1 MTTYQDVLVKMIELK
16 RIDQHIT
23 LDQLLED
30 ITSVRSYYRYL
41 KLEAA
46 MPLRVIGLLCRRLH
60 LNVSDLL
67 DYAKTSDFKDFHLA
81 KFIRFHRLKSFKLM
95 KQTKETLL
103 NLTLS
108 EEEKELIKT
117 IEQDNN
123 RLQPLQ
129 TFFEI
134 LFNKDSIKP
143 NHWMKHHVRFLM
155 PSVFLEYVIE
165 YGYHH
170 LHDVKM
176 LTYVIEYLN
185 QIKTTL
191 TDQYINYPLSLF
203 EAYCYQHQ
211 QDRCQDAL
219 IKHVSNHFF
228 FDQGIPVSEYIKTLE
243 QTFHLDLTLLFK
255 ETFKPLFK

>member
-46 MPLRVIGLLCRRLH
+46 MPLRVIGLICHRLH

-103 NLTLS
+103 TLALSIEEQNLI
-108 EEEKELIKT
+108 ET
-117 IEQDNN
+117 IEQHNN
-123 RLQPLQ
+123 RFQALQD
-129 TFFEI
+129 FFETS
-134 LFNKDSIKP
+134 FNKESLMP
-143 NHWMKHHVRFLM
+143 NQWMKHHARFLM

-165 YGYHH
+165 YGFYH

-176 LTYVIEYLN
+176 LTFVIEYLN
-185 QIKTTL
+185 QIKPTL

-203 EAYCYQHQ
+203 EAYYYQHQ

-228 FDQGIPVSEYIKTLE
+228 FDQGMPVSDYIKTLE
-243 QTFHLDLTLLFK
+243 KTFHLDLTLLFK
-255 ETFKPLFK
+255 ETFKNLFQ

>member
-16 RIDQHIT
+16 RIDQHLTI
-23 LDQLLED
+23 DQLLED

-41 KLEAA
+41 KLEAD
-46 MPLRVIGLLCRRLH
+46 MPLRVIGALCHRLH

-81 KFIRFHRLKSFKLM
+81 KFIRFHRLKSFKLV

-108 EEEKELIKT
+108 KEEKDLIKT
-117 IEQDNN
+117 IEQDNT
-123 RLQPLQ
+123 RFQPLQ
-129 TFFEI
+129 TFFET
-134 LFNKDSIKP
+134 LFNKEALAPK
-143 NHWMKHHVRFLM
+143 NWMTGHVRHLI
-155 PSVFLEYVIE
+155 PHLFLEYVIE
-165 YGYHH
+165 YGYQK
-170 LHDVKM
+170 LHDLKQ
-176 LTYVIEYLN
+176 LSFVIEYLH
-185 QIKTTL
+185 QIKPTL
-191 TDQYINYPLSLF
+191 TEQYILYPLSLF

-228 FDQGIPVSEYIKTLE
+228 FDQGIPVSVYIKTLE
-243 QTFHLDLTLLFK
+243 QTFHFDLTLLFK
-255 ETFKPLFK
+255 ETFLTIFH